1 MRPRRRFPPAREQKS
16 PPAPRK
22 RRYWPCSARS
32 GCREGPRGLSGR
44 GGRAGVAENS
54 MDPSDPDAAASQ
66 GRKRVKPPVIELEA
80 TDVTPEGPKPQ
91 RGTSEEH
98 QEESEDRTGN
108 GKGRSASA
116 NNARNRR
123 ALPILSGFIG
133 LLVGA
138 LALAL
143 VFLFVRGGSLADIGG
158 RAGGSDP
165 AIGATGERVDQL
177 LKIVA
182 ELE

>member
-1 MRPRRRFPPAREQKS
+1 MRLQRRSPPVPGRKS
-16 PPAPRK
+16 PLVPRK
-22 RRYWPCSARS
+22 RRYWPCSTRN
-32 GCREGPRGLSGR
+32 GCREGPRGLSGE
-44 GGRAGVAENS
+44 GGRLGIDENS

-80 TDVTPEGPKPQ
+80 TDVTPEGPKPE
-91 RGTSEEH
+91 RGTSEKH
-98 QEESEDRTGN
+98 REESEDSL

-116 NNARNRR
+116 NNARSRR

-158 RAGGSDP
+158 RGGGSDP
-165 AIGATGERVDQL
+165 AVSAAVQQP
-177 LKIVA
+177 
-182 ELE
+182 